1 LKKILFIAAHR
12 KERSPSQRFR
22 FEQYFNTL
30 EQKGFKCDFSYI
42 ITEQF
47 DRIIYSKGKYP
58 AKAAVFFFCFCWRVK
73 DVFRAGKYDIIFIQR
88 EAFMTGTILFEKLF
102 SRSGAKLVFDF
113 DDTIW
118 LSDASPVNKRLSWLK
133 HPEKTG
139 EIIKICDLIIAG
151 NAYLASYAKQFNSNV
166 VVIPTTIDTEE
177 YQKQGISTRDT
188 VTIGWSGSFS
198 TVKYFEQVVPILKT
212 IKEQYGDKVKFA
224 LIGDEHY
231 TNTDLD
237 IQGIKWCKE
246 TELSELSR
254 FDVGIMPLPDDQWSR
269 GKCGLKGLQYMA
281 LEIPA
286 IMSPVGMN
294 TEIISD
300 GVNGFLVGSDEEWV
314 KKLSFLI
321 DSKPL
326 REKIGRKG
334 RETVVARYSV
344 SSQKDIYN
352 RVLSELVS

>member
-1 LKKILFIAAHR
+1 
-12 KERSPSQRFR
+12 
-22 FEQYFNTL
+22 
-30 EQKGFKCDFSYI
+30 
-42 ITEQF
+42 
-47 DRIIYSKGKYP
+47 
-58 AKAAVFFFCFCWRVK
+58 
-73 DVFRAGKYDIIFIQR
+73 
-88 EAFMTGTILFEKLF
+88 
-102 SRSGAKLVFDF
+102 
-113 DDTIW
+113 
-118 LSDASPVNKRLSWLK
+118 
-133 HPEKTG
+133 
-139 EIIKICDLIIAG
+139 
-151 NAYLASYAKQFNSNV
+151 
-166 VVIPTTIDTEE
+166 
-177 YQKQGISTRDT
+177 
-188 VTIGWSGSFS
+188 
-198 TVKYFEQVVPILKT
+198 
-212 IKEQYGDKVKFA
+212 
-224 LIGDEHY
+224 
-231 TNTDLD
+231 LD

-300 GVNGFLVGSDEEWV
+300 GVNGFLAGSDEEWV